1 MQSLLQN
8 LVSLTPLKR
17 LLAQTIQT
25 QLSKYI
31 IGIDLEE
38 LGLLGGDLVLENLE
52 LRRDVLQEVLGIN
65 ATDFDIRRVTPAAAA
80 AAAAAAV

>member
-52 LRRDVLQEVLGIN
+52 LRRDVLQEVLGMN
-65 ATDFDIRRVTPAAAA
+65 ATDFHIRRVC
-80 AAAAAAV
+80 

>member
-1 MQSLLQN
+1 MQSLIHN

-17 LLAQTIQT
+17 LIAQTIQA
-25 QLSKYI
+25 QLGKYI
-31 IGIDLEE
+31 VGIDLEE

-65 ATDFDIRRVTPAAAA
+65 ATAFDIKRVSEAVTP
-80 AAAAAAV
+80 